1 MAPEKLDEKLDAY
14 VRNALVLQGYQLDV
28 VQTERVLAQFL
39 RIEVVAQGFL
49 VLPLPLPFDAEPAP
63 VFRL

>member
-14 VRNALVLQGYQLDV
+14 VRSALVLQGYQLDV

-39 RIEVVAQGFL
+39 RIEAIAQVFL
-49 VLPLPLPFDAEPAP
+49 ALPLPFDGM
-63 VFRL
+63 L